1 MLIDA
6 MILKNKMVYDIAKSI
21 VLACYFT
28 VQAAI
33 KVSIGEKKK
42 KEKRKKRKAIKVR
55 GFLNFNQTSQIC

>member
-33 KVSIGEKKK
+33 KVSLGEKKK
-42 KEKRKKRKAIKVR
+42 KKKKKKAIKVR

>member
-1 MLIDA
+1 MVIDT

-21 VLACYFT
+21 VLARYFT

-33 KVSIGEKKK
+33 KVSLWKKK
-42 KEKRKKRKAIKVR
+42 KKAIKVR

>member
-42 KEKRKKRKAIKVR
+42 KEKKKKERP
-55 GFLNFNQTSQIC
+55 